1 MKKRIIAFLVTIAL
15 TAGMVWSIF
24 AYFDFVTGTIFDEST
39 AHLSEIFRQANHTL
53 YNLVSSNWSRMR
65 MWTPYLEKAENDEE
79 IAAYVELAQ
88 EQTNFTS
95 FYFISRDGYY
105 STLSGRSGY
114 LELRTQLSDL
124 ILKREPIVAN
134 SVVPDQPEI
143 MVFAVPIQPGSY
155 RGFAYEAIAIT
166 FNNSD
171 LTEALKISAFNGRA
185 STFASLPDGRIVM
198 DNGTGELESVHNI
211 FALLEKSESLSKQD
225 ITALRNRFQTGQSGA
240 ILFDLEGR
248 SYYLVYEPANF
259 QNWVVFGVVPSDV
272 VNANM
277 NQLQSTTMLVVGGI
291 AVFLGTILVVMV
303 ILQSRQKL
311 KQKDKELLLRD
322 ELFKKLSS
330 NVDDIFLLLSD
341 KKLEVEYVSPNVEKL
356 LGLSESA
363 IRENIGCIGKIE
375 TGNTPAV
382 DTSHLSQLER
392 GEQTEW
398 EREYVHQK
406 TGEVRLFRVV
416 TFVSE
421 IQGERKYI
429 VDMSDRTND
438 RKLNQALQTAVQTA
452 ENANRAKSAF
462 LSSMSHDIRTPM
474 NAIIGFT
481 TLARN
486 NVNDPEKAAGYL
498 DKIQTS
504 SNHLLG
510 LINDVLDMSRIESGN
525 TVLNLTEEKL
535 SEIVHGLDTVI
546 RPQAAAKKQNLSFVL
561 DGIQHDSVIVDKVR
575 ISQICLNLLS
585 NAIKYTPDEGFIR
598 VLIVE
603 TSASG
608 NTGYYRIAVEDT
620 GYGMSEEYQK
630 VIFESFTREEDSRTS
645 KIQGTGLGMAIT
657 KNLVDLMGGTIR
669 VESKKGKG
677 SRFTVELPLR
687 INQEAKTASQQKER
701 SSSGEEAKSSILKG
715 KHILAAEDNVL
726 NAEILEAILEMEG
739 ASCVICE
746 NGELALEAFLKSQ
759 PGQFDL
765 VLMDIQMP
773 VMNGYDATRAIRQ
786 SAHPGAKTIPIIA
799 MTANA
804 FAEDIQNS
812 LDAGMNA
819 HISKPIDLDALEK
832 TVRRVLN

>member
-1 MKKRIIAFLVTIAL
+1 
-15 TAGMVWSIF
+15 
-24 AYFDFVTGTIFDEST
+24 
-39 AHLSEIFRQANHTL
+39 
-53 YNLVSSNWSRMR
+53 
-65 MWTPYLEKAENDEE
+65 MWTPYLEKAESDEE

-88 EQTNFTS
+88 EETNFTN

-105 STLSGRSGY
+105 STLSGKSGY

-185 STFASLPDGRIVM
+185 STFASLTDGRIVM

-225 ITALRNRFQTGQSGA
+225 ITDLRNRFQAGQSGA

-259 QNWVVFGVVPSDV
+259 QNWVVFGVVPTDV

-291 AVFLGTILVVMV
+291 AVLLGTILVVMI
-303 ILQSRQKL
+303 ILQNHQKL

-330 NVDDIFLLLSD
+330 NVDDIFLMLSD
-341 KKLEVEYVSPNVEKL
+341 NTLEVEYVSPNVEKL

-363 IRENIGCIGKIE
+363 IRENISCIGRIE
-375 TGNTPAV
+375 TRNAPAV
-382 DTSHLSQLER
+382 DISHLSQLER

-474 NAIIGFT
+474 NAIVGFT

-525 TVLNLTEEKL
+525 TMLNLTEEKL

-561 DGIQHDSVIVDKVR
+561 DGIQHDTVIVDKVR

-598 VLIVE
+598 FLIAE

-608 NTGYYRIAVEDT
+608 NTGHYRIVVEDT

-687 INQEAKTASQQKER
+687 INQEAKTPSQQKER
-701 SSSGEEAKSSILKG
+701 SSPGEVVQTSILKG
-715 KHILAAEDNVL
+715 KHILAAEDNML

-746 NGELALEAFLKSQ
+746 NGKLALEAFLQSQ

-765 VLMDIQMP
+765 LLMDIQMP
-773 VMNGYDATRAIRQ
+773 EMNGYDATRAIRQ
-786 SAHPGAKTIPIIA
+786 SAHPMAKTIPIIA

-812 LDAGMNA
+812 LDAGMNG
-819 HISKPIDLDALEK
+819 HVSKPIDLDALEN